1 MGAAVKRGGELR
13 AGDRQQ
19 TGPRARSRLILLI
32 WPFVAVVLAQAAVAS
47 LSIYTLSAVR
57 GYAGGES
64 LWSKGQKDAIYM
76 LNRYAETADA
86 VYFRA
91 FRRAIQ
97 VPLGDHRARLA
108 LDAEPPD
115 LEAARAGLLRG
126 ENHPDDIDG
135 MIWLFRT
142 FRHISYLEKSIDIWA
157 KADPLVL
164 ELESLGDE
172 MWREFRD
179 GSTTSDT
186 IEAWRARIYDIDK
199 RITPL
204 AFAFSRSLGEGSR
217 AIRNILLGVN
227 IATAALLIVL
237 AAWRTRKLMRQGQAA
252 ETALDNERERARITL
267 SSIGEAVV
275 TTDANGQIDFINPAA
290 ERLLSVSAEDAHNRR
305 LNELFLL
312 KQSESGDR
320 PDGFLGRILS
330 GERVDLGMLTLK
342 SKQEGSRA
350 VPVSLVGAPLRER
363 GRISG
368 AVLVLHDMTREQEF
382 VARLSW
388 QASHDPLTDLANR
401 RVLEE
406 RLERALAGLAERPS
420 DHALMLLDLDQFKLV
435 NDTCGHAAGDALLQQ
450 VSAALSG
457 ILRPDD
463 LLARL
468 GGDEFGVLME
478 DLEPARAAEAGE
490 RLRST
495 VAELAFAW
503 DGRPFNITVSIGMV
517 QLSHPEI
524 TLAEALQAAD
534 VACYTAKEKGRN
546 RVQTSQP
553 GDTDLMERVGEMAWV
568 HRIRDALDADRFC
581 LFAQEIVPLQNDAS
595 AASHVE
601 LLVRLRDETGEL
613 VAPQQFIP
621 AAERYG
627 LMPLVD
633 RWVVRRAFAALAER
647 ETAGAPIGVCAI
659 NLSGSTF
666 GDASFVDFVRGEL
679 AANAVAPASICF
691 EITETSAIANLETAT
706 SFIGALRDLGCSFAL
721 DDFGSGM
728 SSFSYLKHL
737 PVDYLKI
744 DGGFVKDMLS
754 DRSDRAMIE
763 MIHQVGQVMGKTTIA
778 EFVESVE
785 IANALRVIGIDYAQ
799 GFGIARPV
807 PFDENFKPRG
817 RLPSTALVRR
827 IA

>member
-1 MGAAVKRGGELR
+1 MQV
-13 AGDRQQ
+13 GDNIPKK
-19 TGPRARSRLILLI
+19 TPAKSRLILLV

-57 GYAGGES
+57 AYVGGES
-64 LWSKGQKDAIYM
+64 LWSKGQKDAIYS
-76 LNRYAETADA
+76 LNRYAETGDA

-108 LDAEPPD
+108 LDAIPPD
-115 LEAARAGLLRG
+115 LEVARAGLLRG
-126 ENHPDDIDG
+126 DNHPDDIDG

-142 FRHISYLEKSIDIWA
+142 FRHVSYLERSIDIWA

-164 ELESLGDE
+164 ELESVGDE
-172 MWREFRD
+172 MWREFRN
-179 GSTTSDT
+179 GLSTSETV
-186 IEAWRARIYDIDK
+186 EGWRARIYDIDK

-227 IATAALLIVL
+227 IATAALLIAL
-237 AAWRTRKLMRQGQAA
+237 AVWRTRKLMRQGEAA
-252 ETALDNERERARITL
+252 EAALDTERERARITL
-267 SSIGEAVV
+267 SSLGEAVV
-275 TTDANGQIDFINPAA
+275 TTDAAGLVDFINPAA
-290 ERLLSVSAEDAHNRR
+290 ERLLSVSAEIARR
-305 LNELFLL
+305 ARLSDLFTLRR
-312 KQSESGDR
+312 SETGDR
-320 PDGFLGRILS
+320 PEGFLGRILS
-330 GERVDLGMLTLK
+330 GECVDLGTLTLK
-342 SKQEGSRA
+342 PKHEGLRT

-368 AVLVLHDMTREQEF
+368 AVLVLHDMTREHEF
-382 VARLSW
+382 IARLSW

-420 DHALMLLDLDQFKLV
+420 DHVLMLLDLDQFKLV

-450 VSAALSG
+450 VSTALSG
-457 ILRPDD
+457 VLRPGD

-478 DLEPARAAEAGE
+478 DLEPAHAAETAE
-490 RLRST
+490 RLRRT
-495 VAELAFAW
+495 LADLAFAW

-517 QLSHPEI
+517 QLSHPGI

-568 HRIRDALDADRFC
+568 YRIRDALDADRFC
-581 LFAQEIVPLQNDAS
+581 LFAQEIVPLQDDANGV
-595 AASHVE
+595 SHVE
-601 LLVRLRDETGEL
+601 LLVRLRDETGAL
-613 VAPQQFIP
+613 VPPQQFIP

-633 RWVVRRAFAALAER
+633 RWVVKRAFAALAAR
-647 ETAGAPIGVCAI
+647 QAAGTPIGVCAI

-679 AANAVAPASICF
+679 ASNGIAPATICF

-706 SFIGALRDLGCSFAL
+706 AFIGALRELGCSFAL

-728 SSFSYLKHL
+728 SSFSYLKRL

-754 DRSDRAMIE
+754 DRNDRAMIE

-785 IANALRVIGIDYAQ
+785 IANALRVIGIDFAQ

-807 PFDENFKPRG
+807 PFDEHFKPHG
-817 RLPSTALVRR
+817 KLPSTAPVRR

>member
-1 MGAAVKRGGELR
+1 MQDDGRQKTAAR
-13 AGDRQQ
+13 AK
-19 TGPRARSRLILLI
+19 SRLVLLI

-57 GYAGGES
+57 AYVGGES

-115 LEAARAGLLRG
+115 LEVARAGLLRG
-126 ENHPDDIDG
+126 ENHPADVDG

-142 FRHISYLEKSIDIWA
+142 FRHVSYLERSIDIWA

-164 ELESLGDE
+164 ELESVGDE
-172 MWREFRD
+172 MWREFRNGPSSSEAVD
-179 GSTTSDT
+179 G
-186 IEAWRARIYDIDK
+186 WRARIYDIDK

-227 IATAALLIVL
+227 IASAALLIVL
-237 AAWRTRKLMRQGQAA
+237 AVWGTRRLMRQGEAA
-252 ETALDNERERARITL
+252 EAALDTERERALVTL
-267 SSIGEAVV
+267 SSLGEAVL
-275 TTDANGQIDFINPAA
+275 TTDAQGLIDFINPAA
-290 ERLLSVSAEDAHNRR
+290 ERLLSVSAETARRRR
-305 LNELFLL
+305 LSDLFSLR
-312 KQSESGDR
+312 QGESGDR
-320 PDGFLGRILS
+320 PEGFLGRILS
-330 GERVDLGMLTLK
+330 GERVDLGTLTLRP
-342 SKQEGSRA
+342 KQDS
-350 VPVSLVGAPLRER
+350 VSTLSVSLVGAPLRER

-388 QASHDPLTDLANR
+388 QATHDPLTDLANR

-420 DHALMLLDLDQFKLV
+420 DHVLMLLDLDQFKLV

-450 VSAALSG
+450 VSTALAG
-457 ILRPDD
+457 VLRPGD

-478 DLEPARAAEAGE
+478 DFEPARAVEAAEQLRETIAG
-490 RLRST
+490 
-495 VAELAFAW
+495 LAFAW
-503 DGRPFNITVSIGMV
+503 NERPFNITVSIGMV
-517 QLSHPEI
+517 QLSQPGI

-568 HRIRDALDADRFC
+568 YRIRDALDADRFC
-581 LFAQEIVPLQNDAS
+581 LFAQEIVPLRHEGNTV
-595 AASHVE
+595 SHVE
-601 LLVRLRDETGEL
+601 LLVRMRDETGEL
-613 VAPQQFIP
+613 VSPQQFIP

-647 ETAGAPIGVCAI
+647 RAAGAPIGVCAI

-679 AANAVAPASICF
+679 AANGIVPGSICF
-691 EITETSAIANLETAT
+691 EITETSAIANLDTAT
-706 SFIGALRDLGCSFAL
+706 AFIGALRDLGCSFAL

-728 SSFSYLKHL
+728 SSFSYLKRL

-754 DRSDRAMIE
+754 DRNDRAMIE

-778 EFVESVE
+778 EFVESIE
-785 IANALRVIGIDYAQ
+785 IANALRVIGIDFAQ

-807 PFDENFKPRG
+807 PFDENFKPLG

>member
-1 MGAAVKRGGELR
+1 MQV
-13 AGDRQQ
+13 GDNIPKK
-19 TGPRARSRLILLI
+19 TPAKSRLILLV

-57 GYAGGES
+57 AYVGGES
-64 LWSKGQKDAIYM
+64 LWSKGQKDAIYS
-76 LNRYAETADA
+76 LNRYAETGDA

-108 LDAEPPD
+108 LDAMPPD
-115 LEAARAGLLRG
+115 LEVARAGLLRG
-126 ENHPDDIDG
+126 DNHPDDIDG

-142 FRHISYLEKSIDIWA
+142 FRHVSYLERSIDIWA

-164 ELESLGDE
+164 ELESVGDE
-172 MWREFRD
+172 MWREFRN
-179 GSTTSDT
+179 GLSTSETV
-186 IEAWRARIYDIDK
+186 EGWRARIYDIDK

-227 IATAALLIVL
+227 IATAALLIAL
-237 AAWRTRKLMRQGQAA
+237 AVWRTRKLMRQGEAA
-252 ETALDNERERARITL
+252 EAALDTERERARITL
-267 SSIGEAVV
+267 SSLGEAVV
-275 TTDANGQIDFINPAA
+275 TTDAAGLVDFINPAA
-290 ERLLSVSAEDAHNRR
+290 ERLLSVSAEIARR
-305 LNELFLL
+305 ARLSDLFTLRR
-312 KQSESGDR
+312 SETGDR
-320 PDGFLGRILS
+320 PEGFLGRILS
-330 GERVDLGMLTLK
+330 GERVDLGTLTLK
-342 SKQEGSRA
+342 PKHEGLRT

-368 AVLVLHDMTREQEF
+368 AVLVLHDMTREHEF
-382 VARLSW
+382 IARLSW

-420 DHALMLLDLDQFKLV
+420 DHVLMLLDLDQFKLV

-450 VSAALSG
+450 VSTALSG
-457 ILRPDD
+457 VLRPGD

-478 DLEPARAAEAGE
+478 DLEPAHAAETAE
-490 RLRST
+490 RLRRT
-495 VAELAFAW
+495 LADLAFAW

-517 QLSHPEI
+517 QLSHPGI

-568 HRIRDALDADRFC
+568 YRIRDALDADRFC
-581 LFAQEIVPLQNDAS
+581 LFAQEIVPLQDDANGV
-595 AASHVE
+595 SHVE
-601 LLVRLRDETGEL
+601 LLVRLRDETGAL
-613 VAPQQFIP
+613 VPPQQFIP

-633 RWVVRRAFAALAER
+633 RWVVKRAFAALAAR
-647 ETAGAPIGVCAI
+647 QAAGTPIGVCAI

-679 AANAVAPASICF
+679 AANGIAPATICF

-706 SFIGALRDLGCSFAL
+706 AFIGALRELGCSFAL

-728 SSFSYLKHL
+728 SSFSYLKRL

-754 DRSDRAMIE
+754 DRNDRAMIE

-785 IANALRVIGIDYAQ
+785 IANALRVIGIDFAQ

-807 PFDENFKPRG
+807 PFDEHFKPHG
-817 RLPSTALVRR
+817 KLPSTAPVRR

>member
-1 MGAAVKRGGELR
+1 MQV
-13 AGDRQQ
+13 GDNIPKK
-19 TGPRARSRLILLI
+19 TPAKSRLILLV

-57 GYAGGES
+57 AYVGGES
-64 LWSKGQKDAIYM
+64 LWSKGQKDAIYS
-76 LNRYAETADA
+76 LNRYAETGDA

-108 LDAEPPD
+108 LDAIPPD
-115 LEAARAGLLRG
+115 LEVARAGLLRG
-126 ENHPDDIDG
+126 DNHPDDIDG

-142 FRHISYLEKSIDIWA
+142 FRHVSYLERSIDIWA

-164 ELESLGDE
+164 ELESVGDE
-172 MWREFRD
+172 MWWEFRN
-179 GSTTSDT
+179 GLSTSETV
-186 IEAWRARIYDIDK
+186 EGWRARIYDIDK

-227 IATAALLIVL
+227 IATAALLIAL
-237 AAWRTRKLMRQGQAA
+237 AVWRTRKLMRQGEAA
-252 ETALDNERERARITL
+252 EAALDTERERARITL
-267 SSIGEAVV
+267 SSLGEAVV
-275 TTDANGQIDFINPAA
+275 TTDAAGLVDFINPAA
-290 ERLLSVSAEDAHNRR
+290 ERLLSVSAEIARR
-305 LNELFLL
+305 ARLSDLFTLRR
-312 KQSESGDR
+312 SETGDR
-320 PDGFLGRILS
+320 PEGFLGRILS
-330 GERVDLGMLTLK
+330 GERVDLGTLTLK
-342 SKQEGSRA
+342 PKHEGLRT

-368 AVLVLHDMTREQEF
+368 AVLVLHDMTREHEF
-382 VARLSW
+382 IARLSW

-420 DHALMLLDLDQFKLV
+420 DHVLMLLDLDQFKLV

-450 VSAALSG
+450 VSTALSG
-457 ILRPDD
+457 VLRPGD

-478 DLEPARAAEAGE
+478 DLEPAHAAETAE
-490 RLRST
+490 RLRRT
-495 VAELAFAW
+495 LADLAFAW

-517 QLSHPEI
+517 QLSHPGI

-568 HRIRDALDADRFC
+568 YRIRDALDADRFC
-581 LFAQEIVPLQNDAS
+581 LFAQEIVPLQDDANGV
-595 AASHVE
+595 SHVE
-601 LLVRLRDETGEL
+601 LLVRLRDETGAL
-613 VAPQQFIP
+613 VPPQQFIP

-633 RWVVRRAFAALAER
+633 RWVVKRAFAALAAR
-647 ETAGAPIGVCAI
+647 QAAGTPIGVCAI

-679 AANAVAPASICF
+679 ASNGIAPATICF

-706 SFIGALRDLGCSFAL
+706 AFIGALRELGCSFAL

-728 SSFSYLKHL
+728 SSFSYLKRL

-754 DRSDRAMIE
+754 DRNDRAMIE

-785 IANALRVIGIDYAQ
+785 IANALRVIGIDFAQ

-807 PFDENFKPRG
+807 PFDEHFKPHG
-817 RLPSTALVRR
+817 KLPSTAPVRR